1 MLQVY
6 TDEEKR
12 TVVAKITEYGKE
24 FIGKAKCSPEDKF
37 DPRIGRII
45 AVQRAKK
52 KLLEFRYK
60 TTVHILRYHKKE
72 ILELMNDINK
82 ITEGIHNCVEIIT
95 SCSD

>member
-6 TDEEKR
+6 TNEEKR
-12 TVVAKITEYGKE
+12 TVVAKITEHGKE
-24 FIGKAKCSPEDKF
+24 FIGKAKCSPDDQF
-37 DPRIGRII
+37 DPLIGKTI

-60 TTVHILRYHKKE
+60 TTVRILRYHKRE
-72 ILELMNDINK
+72 ILELLKDIDK